1 MDEAKLTQTP
11 MGTNG
16 HLDLNTNGALIDQKI
31 YWSMISTLLY
41 VSASK

>member
-1 MDEAKLTQTP
+1 MPRIYIKDMLNKFGMDEAKLTQTP

-31 YWSMISTLLY
+31 Y
-41 VSASK
+41 